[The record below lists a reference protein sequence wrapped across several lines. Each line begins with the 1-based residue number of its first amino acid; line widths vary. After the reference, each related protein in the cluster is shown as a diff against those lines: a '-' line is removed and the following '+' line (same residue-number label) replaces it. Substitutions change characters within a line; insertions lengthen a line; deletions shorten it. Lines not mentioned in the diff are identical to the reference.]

1 MKRFL
6 TALTLSAAVMLSAP
20 AVMAETAAPAAAG
33 GPAEAEK
40 SSTLTTATALI
51 NYGRSKGDAL
61 AMIAGVQMM
70 VSVAEGTTIESG
82 GNAMDLGKV
91 LDEAVAL
98 AKDDALVVA
107 KAEELRDAAETKTR
121 GACYWE
127 YWCDWY
133 GYCEYWYVCY

>member
-6 TALTLSAAVMLSAP
+6 TALTLSVAVLSAP
-20 AVMAETAAPAAAG
+20 AVMAQTAPDPTAQ
-33 GPAEAEK
+33 AEAK
-40 SSTLTTATALI
+40 ATLQTASAVI

-61 AMIAGVQMM
+61 AMVTGVEMM
-70 VSVAEGTTIESG
+70 LGAAEGTTIETKGEVLDVS
-82 GNAMDLGKV
+82 AI
-91 LDEAVAL
+91 LDEAAEIG
-98 AKDDALVVA
+98 KDDALIVA
-107 KAEELRDAAETKTR
+107 KVEELRDAAETKTR